1 MFSRKYG
8 RFRRFTAISC
18 ASNADAIDSAARPS
32 ADPTVCNIAALRRT
46 CDQFDFAE
54 FPTCKM
60 WSCRQH
66 IFDSVAH
73 RNSTADESIRQKAQ
87 DRDGGEE
94 IANNS
99 VLKIGMK
106 NALLRQQAVLSALPE
121 PKRPDRRASEAD
133 AQLLSGMRRQQQQL
147 ELQQERLRSSCVVSF
162 EFQTVR
168 Y

>member
-1 MFSRKYG
+1 
-8 RFRRFTAISC
+8 
-18 ASNADAIDSAARPS
+18 
-32 ADPTVCNIAALRRT
+32 
-46 CDQFDFAE
+46 
-54 FPTCKM
+54 
-60 WSCRQH
+60 
-66 IFDSVAH
+66 
-73 RNSTADESIRQKAQ
+73 
-87 DRDGGEE
+87 E

>member
-1 MFSRKYG
+1 M
-8 RFRRFTAISC
+8 T
-18 ASNADAIDSAARPS
+18 NS
-32 ADPTVCNIAALRRT
+32 ADSQRFHVHRMPTQLLAQRDHQPTERFVTSRLCGARATNSI
-46 CDQFDFAE
+46 QKY
-54 FPTCKM
+54 FPTHKM
-60 WSCRQH
+60 WSFRQH
-66 IFDSVAH
+66 NSDSVPN

-147 ELQQERLRSSCVVSF
+147 KL
-162 EFQTVR
+162 
-168 Y
+168 